1 MLVESKKNKKAIRK
15 NPLGRPKVTCTSP
28 SNGGAKIQINTNS
41 AISNLQQLLPKY
53 NSQSSLK
60 GLKTDIRRA
69 LGLPEKEGASDYGVF
84 VIEDNGTSKEC
95 SIRISNHNANAGN
108 YEGKESDTNISI
120 KMRSRVNKNTFKPHK
135 DIELMEYTYFD
146 YLLMNVEQPIQ
157 KIILSIIEYLS
168 NGIYNDKTG
177 VALQN
182 TSPQQ
187 VNNDTENN
195 QEIKENKN
203 MNKKTSFRLFER
215 IAGEKGMNDA
225 EVMRRRNDNFIK
237 DMDSVPNSLW
247 DNPYE
252 PNYGDSVE
260 TNGWFETPEETQFKV
275 AKDRLKRHR
284 STQNHKTNNE
294 EIKENRNMNKKQT
307 IRLNEQQL
315 RQIVTESVKKVLNE
329 NKPPFLDSEFATGD
343 HERCASYRITSVIRE
358 FTLKLRQAIIDDE
371 YSDNIDKMFV
381 IKIDQAIRKVLTE
394 YGIPN

>member
-1 MLVESKKNKKAIRK
+1 MSRLQSSFNSAIVNSLIHKKAIRK

-53 NSQSSLK
+53 NSQNSLK

-195 QEIKENKN
+195 QEIKEN
-203 MNKKTSFRLFER
+203 
-215 IAGEKGMNDA
+215 
-225 EVMRRRNDNFIK
+225 
-237 DMDSVPNSLW
+237 
-247 DNPYE
+247 
-252 PNYGDSVE
+252 
-260 TNGWFETPEETQFKV
+260 
-275 AKDRLKRHR
+275 
-284 STQNHKTNNE
+284 
-294 EIKENRNMNKKQT
+294 RNMNKKQV
-307 IRLNEQQL
+307 IRINENQL
-315 RQIVTESVKKVLNE
+315 KRIVTESVKRVLKEESNTPQSLLFSIRAWIKGMHQEIDKFDIANE
-329 NKPPFLDSEFATGD
+329 NGRGD
-343 HERCASYRITSVIRE
+343 IILPQFINNMRNI
-358 FTLKLRQAIIDDE
+358 LQQIDDE
-371 YSDNIDKMFV
+371 CKELKGLISM
-381 IKIDQAIRKVLTE
+381 QHT
-394 YGIPN
+394 

>member
-195 QEIKENKN
+195 QEIKEN
-203 MNKKTSFRLFER
+203 
-215 IAGEKGMNDA
+215 
-225 EVMRRRNDNFIK
+225 
-237 DMDSVPNSLW
+237 
-247 DNPYE
+247 
-252 PNYGDSVE
+252 
-260 TNGWFETPEETQFKV
+260 
-275 AKDRLKRHR
+275 
-284 STQNHKTNNE
+284 
-294 EIKENRNMNKKQT
+294 RNMNKKQ
-307 IRLNEQQL
+307 
-315 RQIVTESVKKVLNE
+315 V
-329 NKPPFLDSEFATGD
+329 
-343 HERCASYRITSVIRE
+343 
-358 FTLKLRQAIIDDE
+358 
-371 YSDNIDKMFV
+371 
-381 IKIDQAIRKVLTE
+381 RKSH
-394 YGIPN
+394 

>member
-195 QEIKENKN
+195 QEIKEN
-203 MNKKTSFRLFER
+203 
-215 IAGEKGMNDA
+215 
-225 EVMRRRNDNFIK
+225 
-237 DMDSVPNSLW
+237 
-247 DNPYE
+247 
-252 PNYGDSVE
+252 
-260 TNGWFETPEETQFKV
+260 
-275 AKDRLKRHR
+275 
-284 STQNHKTNNE
+284 
-294 EIKENRNMNKKQT
+294 RNMNKKQV
-307 IRLNEQQL
+307 IRINENQL
-315 RQIVTESVKKVLNE
+315 RQIVTESVKRVLKEGYAKNENTISVWSDKDSDIEIYKEFTDISDAVAWATELVHGKYYNSGRHIVLNVGMIYE
-329 NKPPFLDSEFATGD
+329 TLDN
-343 HERCASYRITSVIRE
+343 Y
-358 FTLKLRQAIIDDE
+358 DE
-371 YSDNIDKMFV
+371 VKN
-381 IKIDQAIRKVLTE
+381 
-394 YGIPN
+394 

>member
-1 MLVESKKNKKAIRK
+1 M
-15 NPLGRPKVTCTSP
+15 
-28 SNGGAKIQINTNS
+28 
-41 AISNLQQLLPKY
+41 
-53 NSQSSLK
+53 K

-195 QEIKENKN
+195 QE
-203 MNKKTSFRLFER
+203 L
-215 IAGEKGMNDA
+215 
-225 EVMRRRNDNFIK
+225 
-237 DMDSVPNSLW
+237 
-247 DNPYE
+247 
-252 PNYGDSVE
+252 
-260 TNGWFETPEETQFKV
+260 
-275 AKDRLKRHR
+275 
-284 STQNHKTNNE
+284 
-294 EIKENRNMNKKQT
+294 KENRNMNKKQV
-307 IRLNEQQL
+307 IRLNENQL
-315 RQIVTESVKKVLNE
+315 KQIVMESVKEVLNNE
-329 NKPPFLDSEFATGD
+329 HFPSSGEHPDIYTSDTKQGNKYQIRYGSDYGYKKDSSLLKNGLRNPNAKRTEWMWIKDMVNHAND
-343 HERCASYRITSVIRE
+343 L
-358 FTLKLRQAIIDDE
+358 FTEYHLYDEEAYEAIEKLYTLLKQGVSE
-371 YSDNIDKMFV
+371 SDAIDKVGDMFYR
-381 IKIDQAIRKVLTE
+381 DE
-394 YGIPN
+394 N

>member
-182 TSPQQ
+182 ISPQQ

-195 QEIKENKN
+195 QEIKEN
-203 MNKKTSFRLFER
+203 
-215 IAGEKGMNDA
+215 
-225 EVMRRRNDNFIK
+225 
-237 DMDSVPNSLW
+237 
-247 DNPYE
+247 
-252 PNYGDSVE
+252 
-260 TNGWFETPEETQFKV
+260 
-275 AKDRLKRHR
+275 
-284 STQNHKTNNE
+284 
-294 EIKENRNMNKKQT
+294 RNMNKKQV
-307 IRLNEQQL
+307 IRINENQL
-315 RQIVTESVKKVLNE
+315 RQIVTESVKRMLNE
-329 NKPPFLDSEFATGD
+329 HTDYYNRVGREEKREALDSIVEIADNLVFNLSRNGLREINPNVAKEFGFTK
-343 HERCASYRITSVIRE
+343 SYKRLSKALELAKKVQDLVKAARQDMLGLYTDNENNKNLVSYESVDMPEGGRGY
-358 FTLKLRQAIIDDE
+358 AGS
-371 YSDNIDKMFV
+371 Y
-381 IKIDQAIRKVLTE
+381 
-394 YGIPN
+394 

>member
-195 QEIKENKN
+195 QEIKEN
-203 MNKKTSFRLFER
+203 
-215 IAGEKGMNDA
+215 
-225 EVMRRRNDNFIK
+225 
-237 DMDSVPNSLW
+237 
-247 DNPYE
+247 
-252 PNYGDSVE
+252 
-260 TNGWFETPEETQFKV
+260 
-275 AKDRLKRHR
+275 
-284 STQNHKTNNE
+284 
-294 EIKENRNMNKKQT
+294 RNMNKKQV
-307 IRLNEQQL
+307 IRINENQL
-315 RQIVTESVKKVLNE
+315 KRIVMESVKRMLNEGYFLDKDRYDFDYSPQHNKEIDTLSQAGEYDTSAGVLSKEMDEAPGIINDAMRLLSLLIPSKLGVSKSRVSKQIQSAIELLNKNKSMIVNAVLN
-329 NKPPFLDSEFATGD
+329 SMTEFDRNANGALSS
-343 HERCASYRITSVIRE
+343 H
-358 FTLKLRQAIIDDE
+358 
-371 YSDNIDKMFV
+371 IDKE
-381 IKIDQAIRKVLTE
+381 ITKRTL
-394 YGIPN
+394 

>member
-195 QEIKENKN
+195 QEIKEN
-203 MNKKTSFRLFER
+203 
-215 IAGEKGMNDA
+215 
-225 EVMRRRNDNFIK
+225 
-237 DMDSVPNSLW
+237 
-247 DNPYE
+247 
-252 PNYGDSVE
+252 
-260 TNGWFETPEETQFKV
+260 
-275 AKDRLKRHR
+275 
-284 STQNHKTNNE
+284 
-294 EIKENRNMNKKQT
+294 RNMNKKQV
-307 IRLNEQQL
+307 IRINENQL
-315 RQIVTESVKKVLNE
+315 RQIVTESVKRMLNE
-329 NKPPFLDSEFATGD
+329 HTDYYNRVGREEKREALDSIVEIADNLVFNLSRNGLREINPNVAKEFGFTK
-343 HERCASYRITSVIRE
+343 SYKRLSKALELAKKVKDLVKAARQDMLGLYTDNENNKNLVSYESVDMPEGGRGY
-358 FTLKLRQAIIDDE
+358 AGS
-371 YSDNIDKMFV
+371 Y
-381 IKIDQAIRKVLTE
+381 
-394 YGIPN
+394 

>member
-1 MLVESKKNKKAIRK
+1 MLVETKKNKKAIRK

-41 AISNLQQLLPKY
+41 AIANLQQLLPKY

-84 VIEDNGTSKEC
+84 VIEDNGASKEC

-187 VNNDTENN
+187 VNNGTENN
-195 QEIKENKN
+195 QEIKENRTMN
-203 MNKKTSFRLFER
+203 M
-215 IAGEKGMNDA
+215 
-225 EVMRRRNDNFIK
+225 
-237 DMDSVPNSLW
+237 
-247 DNPYE
+247 
-252 PNYGDSVE
+252 
-260 TNGWFETPEETQFKV
+260 
-275 AKDRLKRHR
+275 
-284 STQNHKTNNE
+284 
-294 EIKENRNMNKKQT
+294 KQT
-307 IRLNEQQL
+307 IRINESQL
-315 RQIVTESVKKVLNE
+315 RKIVTESVKRILKEGLWQAIESDCYQVYDSFVDFIKGHYAPNDNE
-329 NKPPFLDSEFATGD
+329 LAYKIEDDINAWMVKMMADLDSK
-343 HERCASYRITSVIRE
+343 YN
-358 FTLKLRQAIIDDE
+358 AI
-371 YSDNIDKMFV
+371 
-381 IKIDQAIRKVLTE
+381 
-394 YGIPN
+394 